1 MLLDTLHVL
10 NTVHAVCFMQDLS
23 IYKLKRYTN
32 TTMPIFHKINWR
44 FSDFWQ
50 IF

>member
-32 TTMPIFHKINWR
+32 TTMPIFSQNNLA
-44 FSDFWQ
+44 F
-50 IF
+50 